1 MTVVEND
8 LYHIYNQGNNQELT
22 FRSDDD
28 YTKFLYLFS
37 ELVKPHCN
45 TLAYCLMPNHF
56 HFLINTTEVS
66 ATIKRVGNIDS
77 CVLSNG
83 FRLLQS
89 TYAQYFNKKHKRSG
103 SLFRQKA
110 KAKSTSDG
118 TENYHYTAFNYIHQ
132 NPLRAGLVTK
142 MEEWRYSSFADYAGF
157 RNENICDIALGEYL
171 INFDKN
177 TFLTDSYKALP
188 ENLIEKIYHKYDYFK
203 KT

>member
-1 MTVVEND
+1 MIIVAND
-8 LYHIYNQGNNQELT
+8 LYHIYNQGNNQEIT
-22 FRSDDD
+22 FRSHDD
-28 YTKFLYLFS
+28 YSTFLHLFS
-37 ELVKPHCN
+37 ELIKPHCN

-77 CVLSNG
+77 VVLSNE

-89 TYAQYFNKKHKRSG
+89 TYAQYFNKKNNRSG

-142 MEEWRYSSFADYAGF
+142 MEEWRYSSFAD
-157 RNENICDIALGEYL
+157 
-171 INFDKN
+171 
-177 TFLTDSYKALP
+177 
-188 ENLIEKIYHKYDYFK
+188 
-203 KT
+203 